1 MVYSY
6 CCTGFSVQ
14 TLYSGG
20 KNMKKELSKIISV
33 LLCLTLV
40 FSVCS
45 AAAGAS
51 EPAKQEP
58 EVVSVSPNVINSE
71 EINNLAN
78 EAVRAVAGVFMGMAP
93 LNSWDDLLNNTL
105 KVLYNVLNIITE
117 VLVKTICFIY
127 PDPADWMDV
136 NDRDTSTFLEG
147 TGAYRTEA
155 ADGNHWSLGY
165 ASRSLV
171 PEDIDCGEYY
181 IGRELN
187 VIKAENGCYDD
198 MRIRV
203 SAISDNSGNGY
214 EIYGCIDCLG
224 VTSTDVRSI
233 RKGVLEYCKEKN
245 IDVSGI
251 DIAATHC
258 HSALDTQGVSTEFF
272 YKLAANLLNNALR
285 IFDELP
291 GLEYATKFKNYFVE
305 QSVIACE
312 EALENVKDGEMYFG
326 TIDVSDYVYDKRE
339 LVAREDI
346 PEMATI
352 KFVPDNGDESTYLVN
367 ITCHPTSFSASNHYV
382 NSDYIYYVDQYIKE
396 HDGGNLL
403 LVQGALG
410 QVSRDIDY
418 DDSYLAPEDRMSG
431 AARALGAR
439 VGESILAT
447 DFSLKLAPVL
457 NTCHKEIILV
467 PGNSI
472 LTLACECRLV
482 NNQGYYTED
491 GVGIVSEIGYM
502 EFGNAVGFAM
512 FPGELYPEV
521 FWGTDIIG
529 NVSWDGTEWPYDSL
543 HDSVDGVAVYPISLM
558 NDATGYVV
566 TDNYFAF
573 MGHIIGEEI
582 SDEVLSVGKHE
593 ASFLV
598 SNYLDL
604 VNDYTK

>member
-1 MVYSY
+1 
-6 CCTGFSVQ
+6 
-14 TLYSGG
+14 
-20 KNMKKELSKIISV
+20 MKKKFSKFISLV
-33 LLCLTLV
+33 LCLALV
-40 FSVCS
+40 FSFCSVGIS
-45 AAAGAS
+45 AADTAEEDVAV
-51 EPAKQEP
+51 P
-58 EVVSVSPNVINSE
+58 EVISQEAVSEKINDVV
-71 EINNLAN
+71 N
-78 EAVRAVAGVFMGMAP
+78 EAVRTVSGLFMGMAP
-93 LNSWDDLLNNTL
+93 LNTWDDLLNNTL
-105 KVLYNVLNIITE
+105 KVLYNVLNVITE
-117 VLVKTICFIY
+117 ALVKTICFIY
-127 PDPADWMDV
+127 PDPQEWMDV
-136 NDRDTSTFLEG
+136 NDRDMSTFLEG
-147 TGAYRTEA
+147 TGAYRTQA
-155 ADGNHWSLGY
+155 ADGNKWSLGY
-165 ASRSLV
+165 SSRSLV
-171 PEDIDCGEYY
+171 PDDIDCGEYY

-203 SAISDNSGNGY
+203 SAISDNSGCGY
-214 EIYGCIDCLG
+214 AVYGCIDCLG

-233 RKGVLEYCKEKN
+233 RKGVLEYCEEKD
-245 IDVSGI
+245 IDVCSI

-272 YKLAANLLNNALR
+272 YKLAANAFNNLLG

-312 EALENVKDGEMYFG
+312 EALENVEDGEMYFG

-339 LVAREDI
+339 LVAKEDI
-346 PEMATI
+346 PELAAV
-352 KFVPDNGDESTYLVN
+352 KFVPDNGSENTYLVN
-367 ITCHPTSFSASNHYV
+367 ITCHPTSFSAGNHYV
-382 NSDYIYYVDQYIKE
+382 NSDYIYYTDQYIKE
-396 HDGGNLL
+396 HDGGNLV

-431 AARALGAR
+431 AARYLGAR
-439 VGESILAT
+439 VGESVLAVDYSQKLDPILNI
-447 DFSLKLAPVL
+447 V
-457 NTCHKEIILV
+457 HEEVILV

-472 LTLACECRLV
+472 LTLACECKLV

-502 EFGNAVGFAM
+502 EFGNAVGFAE

-529 NVSWDGTEWPYDSL
+529 NVSWDGTDWPYDSL
-543 HDSVDGVAVYPISLM
+543 HDSVDGVKVYPISLM

-593 ASFLV
+593 ASFLIGNFL
-598 SNYLDL
+598 SL
-604 VNDYTK
+604 VNSYTK